1 MQELFEHGE
10 EDLMWTF
17 EVVNIHSMDVV
28 SASGFVYDSEEAAY
42 EAGRINV
49 KGTFLDLH
57 VWVYHNQNKEAIA
70 ERESAI

>member
-28 SASGFVYDSEEAAY
+28 GASGFVYDNEEAAY
-42 EAGRINV
+42 EAGRVV
-49 KGTFLDLH
+49 KGPFLDLH
-57 VWVYHNQNKEAIA
+57 IWVYHNQDKEAIA
-70 ERESAI
+70 ERNLAQ